1 MLRTLY
7 HLGPRNWY
15 WSEFSFQDPG
25 GLTVYHAPVHEMPLE
40 YSGVLEGSPQKIL
53 QTNGKCFNFIV
64 SPANTIRTSSTWILH
79 THRSSHQLSRILSL
93 APLKQHMLPQK
104 CPIITSSS
112 NRFWKIRFIYKPPS
126 WRFLNHP
133 SQNKKNI
140 HSSTCIISLHFL
152 GSFPSIFAA
161 NPPGPK
167 NGSQHETPQPLY
179 LQSSH
184 FGAPNGRPP
193 WGSSWPLNDSA
204 IKDG

>member
-40 YSGVLEGSPQKIL
+40 YSGVLEGTPQKIL

-93 APLKQHMLPQK
+93 APLKQHMLPPK

-133 SQNKKNI
+133 SQNKKKHTLINLY
-140 HSSTCIISLHFL
+140 HFPPFL
-152 GSFPSIFAA
+152 GVVSLNFRC
-161 NPPGPK
+161 
-167 NGSQHETPQPLY
+167 
-179 LQSSH
+179 QSSRSKKRLTTRN
-184 FGAPNGRPP
+184 PSTPL
-193 WGSSWPLNDSA
+193 SSELPLWCP
-204 IKDG
+204 